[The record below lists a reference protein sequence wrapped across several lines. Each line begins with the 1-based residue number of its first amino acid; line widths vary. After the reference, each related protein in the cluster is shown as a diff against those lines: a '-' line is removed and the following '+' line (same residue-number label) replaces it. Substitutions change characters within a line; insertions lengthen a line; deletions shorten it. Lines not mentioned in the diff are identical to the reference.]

1 MGLYPV
7 LFKRWFFRRYRLF
20 FDRFRMSLSGALA
33 CLQDNLTGDFSARGT
48 ASKKFWE
55 SEEIYPKFACRIE
68 VFAV

>member
-1 MGLYPV
+1 
-7 LFKRWFFRRYRLF
+7 
-20 FDRFRMSLSGALA
+20 MSLSGALA